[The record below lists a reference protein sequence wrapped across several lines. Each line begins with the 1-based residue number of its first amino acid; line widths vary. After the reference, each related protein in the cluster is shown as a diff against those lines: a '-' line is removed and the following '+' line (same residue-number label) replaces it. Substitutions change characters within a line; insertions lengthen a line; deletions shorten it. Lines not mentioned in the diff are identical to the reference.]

1 MYVDGVLSDQE
12 DVAVLLQ
19 QVREKILIKI
29 RFIEKSRK
37 LDKELVSYVCM
48 YVYMYVCVYVCVC
61 VCMFIIVWVCKHVY
75 NVTMYVSYIVGPFY
89 FNNLCMYVCVCVY
102 MYMYVC
108 LCMYIIV

>member
-61 VCMFIIVWVCKHVY
+61 
-75 NVTMYVSYIVGPFY
+75 MYVYYCIG
-89 FNNLCMYVCVCVY
+89 M
-102 MYMYVC
+102 
-108 LCMYIIV
+108 